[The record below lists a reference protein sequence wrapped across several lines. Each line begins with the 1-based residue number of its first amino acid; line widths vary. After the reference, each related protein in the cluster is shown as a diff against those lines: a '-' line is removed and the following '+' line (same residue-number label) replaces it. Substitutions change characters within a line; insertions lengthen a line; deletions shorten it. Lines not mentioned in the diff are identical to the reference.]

1 MAAKRIDVRRFDVYL
16 VPLDP
21 ATGAEMKKTRPCV
34 VISPDEM
41 NGFLRTVM
49 VTPLTSTRTDFEF
62 RATCDFDGVSGEVAL
77 DHIRT
82 VDKGRLRKRLGRLDE
97 ATQRRVRA
105 LLDEMFGE

>member
-1 MAAKRIDVRRFDVYL
+1 VAVKQFDVYL

-41 NGFLRTVM
+41 NDLVRTVI
-49 VTPLTSTRTDFEF
+49 VTPLTSTRTRFAF
-62 RATCDFDGVSGEVAL
+62 RARCEFNGVPGEVAL

-82 VDKGRLRKRLGRLDE
+82 VDKARLRKRLGRLEE
-97 ATQRRVRA
+97 AAQRRVRFV
-105 LLDEMFGE
+105 LDEMFGE

>member
-1 MAAKRIDVRRFDVYL
+1 MATKQYDVYL

-34 VISPDEM
+34 VISPDDM
-41 NGFLRTVM
+41 NDFLRTVI
-49 VTPLTSTRTDFEF
+49 VTPLTSTRTNFAF
-62 RATCDFDGVSGEVAL
+62 RARCVFDGVSGEVAL

-82 VDKGRLRKRLGRLDE
+82 VDKTRLRKRLGRLDSV
-97 ATQRRVRA
+97 AQRQVRD